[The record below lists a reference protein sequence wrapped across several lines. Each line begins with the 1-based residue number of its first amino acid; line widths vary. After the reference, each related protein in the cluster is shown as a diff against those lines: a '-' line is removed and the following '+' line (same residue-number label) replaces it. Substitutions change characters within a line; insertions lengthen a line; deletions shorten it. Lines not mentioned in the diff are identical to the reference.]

1 MKKSVEGAFLIAPTF
16 LIGELDAAG
25 AIFPHQ
31 EHRCGRW
38 SYNSHFE
45 DSLLIPLDWPTIG
58 SIQETISLG

>member
-38 SYNSHFE
+38 SYNSHFVTSRE
-45 DSLLIPLDWPTIG
+45 KNPREL
-58 SIQETISLG
+58 QETLALSHHQ